1 MLKKILIGLLLSSSL
16 FGVDLIKKEVKQSD
30 DKKAKFFSG
39 PKSLFSFRF
48 ADKFFKYSTAYA
60 SFSLNAPRYQDDR
73 FAIIGGLSTG
83 DLVVERTD
91 RNLKPDFQTSFGLRK
106 VGRFQYEPKRGV
118 KSAGRGGTWYDGNE
132 KNANESATFGPV
144 KGWEYLIKWSEGRQW
159 GNDYVNQEYWLRYIG
174 DWLMVK
180 VGMTELGLEDIHY
193 THGDLRVHL
202 TPEALGDKLHFS
214 LGVKHRNHPV
224 YGFDAMVL
232 DTTWYRGQWW
242 KFAEKAFGIDDNMW
256 YQESML
262 EGYDENGNPIWKQ
275 DELLEYINGEWVPL
289 DPDDGGGPFW
299 NEGGEYWGHDWLWR
313 DEQGRIFAYTD
324 REYFIYHFPGM
335 LEEYIGGVKKKL
347 GNQNETSLVIGA
359 DFYHYGDNWWM
370 HAWGN
375 WLPIHYGHDLH
386 AYHNAVHYQD
396 HLGQKGKP
404 HEFEFKDAMWHDWN
418 DYDMGAIFG
427 VKVQDNIGVFAEG
440 RYLYYWERPA
450 YDIKLGINYQFMGF

>member
-1 MLKKILIGLLLSSSL
+1 MLKKIIIGLLLVSSL
-16 FGVDLIKKEVKQSD
+16 FGVDLIKKEVKQSN

-73 FAIIGGLSTG
+73 FSIVGGLSTG
-83 DLVVERTD
+83 ALEILRDKRE
-91 RNLKPDFQTSFGLRK
+91 LKPDFQTSFGLIK
-106 VGRFQYEPKRGV
+106 IGRFQYEPKRGF
-118 KSAGRGGTWYDGNE
+118 KSAGKGGGWYDGQTE
-132 KNANESATFGPV
+132 QNANESATFGPV

-174 DWLMVK
+174 DWFMIK
-180 VGMTELGLEDIHY
+180 VGMTELGLEDIAY
-193 THGDLRVHL
+193 GQADLRVHL
-202 TPEALGDKLHFS
+202 TPEALGNKLHFS
-214 LGVKHRNHPV
+214 VGAKHRQHPV

-242 KFAEKAFGIDDNMW
+242 KFAEKAFGIDDNAW
-256 YQESML
+256 FTEEYYNDGDLTDLDVQLYEIDP
-262 EGYDENGNPIWKQ
+262 ETG
-275 DELLEYINGEWVPL
+275 ELREIE
-289 DPDDGGGPFW
+289 GGGPFW
-299 NEGGEYWGHDWLWR
+299 NDDGRFVGVDWLWR
-313 DEQGRIFAYTD
+313 DPNGKIFAYTD
-324 REYFIYHFPGM
+324 REYFLYHFPGM
-335 LEEYIGGVKKKL
+335 LEEYIGDVKRKL
-347 GNQNETSLVIGA
+347 GNQNETSLVLGV
-359 DFYHYGDNWWM
+359 DYYHYANNWWL

-375 WLPIHYGHDLH
+375 WLPVHYGHDMH
-386 AYHNAVHYQD
+386 AYHNAAHYGA
-396 HLGQKGKP
+396 HLDADGQP

-427 VKVQDNIGVFAEG
+427 VKIKDNLGVFAEG